1 MAQVQDGDTVKV
13 HYTGRLSDG
22 TVFDSSLERDP
33 LQFQLGASQVIP
45 GFEQAVVGLSP
56 GEKVTTEIPAAA
68 AYGDHMADRIVT
80 VNREDLPPDYTPE
93 VGHQLQSQQ
102 GDGRSIMAVINEV
115 TDTLVKLD
123 MNHPLAG
130 KDLIFDIELVE
141 IG

>member
-1 MAQVQDGDTVKV
+1 
-13 HYTGRLSDG
+13 
-22 TVFDSSLERDP
+22 
-33 LQFQLGASQVIP
+33 
-45 GFEQAVVGLSP
+45 
-56 GEKVTTEIPAAA
+56 
-68 AYGDHMADRIVT
+68 DHMADRIVT

-115 TDTLVKLD
+115 TDTVVKLD

-141 IG
+141 IS

>member
-33 LQFQLGASQVIP
+33 LQFKLGAGQVIP
-45 GFEQAVVGLSP
+45 GFEQAVLGLAP
-56 GEKVTTEIPAAA
+56 AEKVTTQIPAAE
-68 AYGDHMADRIVT
+68 AYGEHMPERIVS
-80 VNREDLPPDYTPE
+80 VNRDELPPDYTPE

-115 TDTLVKLD
+115 TDTAVKLD

-130 KDLIFDIELVE
+130 KNLIFDIELVQ